1 MLTKI
6 NDLLMP
12 LVNWVTVISMAVLV
26 SLVSFQVLNR
36 FVLQVPAPWTEEM
49 ARYSFVYLSMFG
61 IAKATREKSHIFVD
75 FIETMVKGPV
85 KEISGLLAHAV
96 SLVFAAILLKVSITW
111 TLKNVG
117 NLCETAEVDL
127 SLIYMCVPL
136 GAFLMLI
143 FGLENLIAS
152 IKSVLRKEGAQ

>member
-96 SLVFAAILLKVSITW
+96 SLVF
-111 TLKNVG
+111 VG